1 VPSTFTAVFDACVLY
16 PFPLRNLLM
25 ELALTDLFRARW
37 SDDIHAEW
45 IRNVRENNPNIPE
58 DKLIKTRD
66 LMNAHVRDA
75 LVTGYEPL
83 IPSLSLPDE
92 NDRHVLAAAI
102 RCQASTIVT
111 FNLKDFPPEALLPW
125 HIDAQHPDEFISN
138 LIDLHPI
145 PVFLAAE
152 KTRQRLKNPAMDF
165 EEYLEMLFRQ
175 QLSQSTSMLRDIRY
189 SGRL

>member
-1 VPSTFTAVFDACVLY
+1 
-16 PFPLRNLLM
+16 M

-37 SDDIHAEW
+37 TNDIHAEW
-45 IRNVRENNPNIPE
+45 IRSVLANKPDIAE
-58 DKLIKTRD
+58 DKLLRTRD

-75 LVTGYEPL
+75 VVTGYESL
-83 IPSLSLPDE
+83 IPGLSLPDE

-111 FNLKDFPPEALLPW
+111 FNLRDFPSEALAPW
-125 HIDAQHPDEFISN
+125 GIEAQHPDEFIAN

-145 PVFLAAE
+145 PVYLAVE
-152 KTRQRLKNPAMDF
+152 RVRQRLNNPPIDF

-175 QLSQSTSMLRDIRY
+175 QLIQSVAMLRRAAI
-189 SGRL
+189 

>member
-37 SDDIHAEW
+37 TDDIHKEW
-45 IRNVRENNPNIPE
+45 IRSVLATNPNIPE
-58 DKLIKTRD
+58 EKLFKTRD

-75 LVTGYEPL
+75 LVTGYESL

-102 RCQASTIVT
+102 RCQANTIVT
-111 FNLKDFPPEALLPW
+111 FNLKDFPPEALAPW
-125 HIDAQHPDEFISN
+125 DIEAQHPDEFVAN
-138 LIDLHPI
+138 LIDLHPV
-145 PVFLAAE
+145 PTFLAVDRV
-152 KTRQRLKNPAMDF
+152 RQRLKNPPMDF
-165 EEYLEMLFRQ
+165 ETYLEMLFNQ
-175 QLSQSTSMLRDIRY
+175 QLSQSVAMLRSLRY
-189 SGRL
+189 PDRF